1 MKRRRLISVLT
12 VVLVFIGLLL
22 VQVAKWV
29 PNTFGNI
36 PFEQVVFHL
45 LVPMEGTDM
54 SFVESFIQDCLPIP
68 AIVSG
73 LLLLFCILKDWTVS
87 QDIKEGEF
95 RHVQNNVLIII
106 TSLSCLFVYV
116 FGIAD
121 CVHAIG
127 IDQYWYNVSH
137 PSKLY
142 EEYYVNP
149 STVKYSFPE
158 QKRNLVY
165 IFMESMETT
174 YEDLEHGG
182 AFEES
187 RIPELTELAD
197 NNLTFS
203 YGNNDNNGFLVP
215 SMSGWTAAAMV
226 GQTSGIPLNIPVDGN
241 SYVSKDNF
249 LPGCYSIGQILEDNG
264 YTNELL
270 LGSDSEFGGRKFY
283 FQQHGNFNIVDYYT
297 AIKNGWIDKDY
308 KVWWGFEDLRLFD
321 YAKIELTKLAFT
333 GQPFNFNM
341 LTADTHFVGGLL
353 CPGCEDFYDGDQY
366 SNVIRCSSKHVTE
379 LVQWIQEQPWY
390 VNTTIVLAGDHTSM
404 DPDWFKGIEES
415 GYTRKCYYAIIN
427 SVATP
432 TTQNSRKITTY
443 DLFPTTLASLGV
455 TFNSNKLGLGT
466 NLYTDEETLVEKLGF
481 KKFDKELTQHSNYY
495 DKYILYGK
503 GND

>member
-149 STVKYSFPE
+149 STVKYSFPT

-249 LPGCYSIGQILEDNG
+249 LPGCYSIGEILENNG
-264 YTNELL
+264 YQNELL
-270 LGSDSEFGGRKFY
+270 IGSDGEFGGREYY
-283 FQQHGNFNIVDYYT
+283 FKQHGNFNVVDYNS
-297 AIKNGWIDKDY
+297 AIENGWIDKDY
-308 KVWWGFEDLRLFD
+308 HVWWGYEDIKLFEF
-321 YAKIELTKLAFT
+321 AKTELTNLAGR

-341 LTADTHFVGGLL
+341 LTADTHHIGGYP
-353 CPGCEDFYDGDQY
+353 CSECEDLYGNQY

-390 VNTTIVLAGDHTSM
+390 ENTTIVLAGDHKSM
-404 DPDWFKGIEES
+404 DPDWFKDIEAS
-415 GYTRKCYYAIIN
+415 GYNRKCYYAIIN
-427 SVATP
+427 SAAAP

-455 TFNSNKLGLGT
+455 TFNSDRLGLGT

-503 GND
+503 GKD